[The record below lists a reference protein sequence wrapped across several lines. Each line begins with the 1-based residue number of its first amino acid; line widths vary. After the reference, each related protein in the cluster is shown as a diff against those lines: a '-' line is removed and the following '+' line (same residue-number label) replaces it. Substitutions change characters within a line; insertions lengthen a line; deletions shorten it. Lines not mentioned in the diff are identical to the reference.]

1 MIACRE
7 GKWRLKTQGIEF
19 QDYTCKT
26 IIFYYPACLL
36 ESIDQIRSAVSAHAL
51 ASILHGHRLAFF
63 ITHFVKGSRLM
74 EQLTVAPRT
83 SHKTLLYS
91 ELVTD
96 MTDLK
101 ADIAIL
107 GVPFGSAYTPR
118 QFTNDQSNAPQAIRD
133 VTDRIVRAPEHYDF
147 DIDGPLLQG
156 RSDIRFV
163 DCGDVLPD
171 LAVPGDHQRRAEL
184 AIRQILRGGGMPIV
198 LGGDHGITNPV
209 LRGFDEVGPVT
220 IVHIDAHL
228 DWRDEVNG
236 VRDGLSSVI
245 RRASE
250 LPFVKHIVQIGL
262 RAQGSGRPADFE
274 AAKAWGADLIS
285 AYELHDIG
293 MDAVL
298 ARIPDGGNYY
308 LTIDADGLDPTIM
321 PAVDGPAPG
330 GVNFVQA
337 RKLIHGLVKKG
348 RVVGMDIVEIQPV
361 KDNASKLTCVT
372 AGRLIVNLIGAT
384 IRAGY
389 FDKKNT
395 A

>member
-1 MIACRE
+1 
-7 GKWRLKTQGIEF
+7 
-19 QDYTCKT
+19 
-26 IIFYYPACLL
+26 
-36 ESIDQIRSAVSAHAL
+36 
-51 ASILHGHRLAFF
+51 
-63 ITHFVKGSRLM
+63 M

-83 SHKTLLYS
+83 GHKTLLYS

-171 LAVPGDHQRRAEL
+171 LSVPGDHQRRAEL

-236 VRDGLSSVI
+236 VRDGLSSLI

-250 LPFVKHIVQIGL
+250 LHFVKNIVQIGL

>member
-1 MIACRE
+1 
-7 GKWRLKTQGIEF
+7 
-19 QDYTCKT
+19 
-26 IIFYYPACLL
+26 
-36 ESIDQIRSAVSAHAL
+36 
-51 ASILHGHRLAFF
+51 
-63 ITHFVKGSRLM
+63 M
-74 EQLTVAPRT
+74 EQLTVPPRT
-83 SHKTLLYS
+83 GHKTLLYS

-96 MTDLK
+96 MTDLQS
-101 ADIAIL
+101 DIAIL
-107 GVPFGSAYTPR
+107 GVPFGAAYSPR
-118 QFTNDQSNAPQAIRD
+118 QFSNDQSNAPQAIRD

-184 AIRQILRGGGMPIV
+184 AIRQILRGGGLPIV

-209 LRGFDEVGPVT
+209 LRGFDEVGPIT
-220 IVHIDAHL
+220 IVHVDAHL

-262 RAQGSGRPADFE
+262 RAQGSGRPADYE
-274 AAKAWGADLIS
+274 AAKAYGADLIS

-330 GVNFVQA
+330 GVSFLQA

-348 RVVGMDIVEIQPV
+348 RVVGMDIVEIQPA

-372 AGRLIVNLIGAT
+372 AGRLIVNLIGSV

-389 FDKKNT
+389 FDRKKK

>member
-1 MIACRE
+1 
-7 GKWRLKTQGIEF
+7 
-19 QDYTCKT
+19 
-26 IIFYYPACLL
+26 
-36 ESIDQIRSAVSAHAL
+36 
-51 ASILHGHRLAFF
+51 
-63 ITHFVKGSRLM
+63 M
-74 EQLTVAPRT
+74 EKLTVAPRT
-83 SHKTLLYS
+83 GHATLLYS

-96 MTDLK
+96 LENLT
-101 ADIAIL
+101 ADIAVL
-107 GVPFGSAYTPR
+107 GMPFGSAYGPR
-118 QFTNDQSNAPQAIRD
+118 SFTNDQTDAPQAIRD
-133 VTDRIVRAPEHYDF
+133 VTDRIVRAPNHYDF

-171 LAVPGDHQRRAEL
+171 LSKPGDHQRRCEL
-184 AIRQILRGGGMPIV
+184 AVRQILKGGGLPIV

-209 LRGFDEVGPVT
+209 LRAFSDSGPIT
-220 IVHIDAHL
+220 LVHIDAHL

-236 VRDGLSSVI
+236 VKDGLSSPI

-250 LPFVKHIVQIGL
+250 LGYVKHITQIGL
-262 RAQGSGRPADFE
+262 RAQGSGRPEDYENAR
-274 AAKAWGADLIS
+274 AHGADLIT

-298 ARIPDGGNYY
+298 DRIPDGGNYY

-330 GVNFVQA
+330 GVTFVQA

-348 RVVGMDIVEIQPV
+348 RVVGMDIVEIQPS

-372 AGRLIVNLIGAT
+372 AGRLIVNLIGAA
-384 IRAGY
+384 IKAGY
-389 FDKKNT
+389 FDKK
-395 A
+395 